1 MLNRENKL
9 FFLLFIVG
17 VLFFTA
23 CKNNK
28 YKEYNTEEIATI
40 RERAMA
46 TSQSILGQE
55 TYFAI
60 YQMANDSILNW
71 SKNELG
77 LWKYFGNLTDYRLDS
92 VFCVN
97 EAADRI
103 VFSIFRRTM
112 IDDAFSDGISYFYSK
127 KIRNTWYFFEGA
139 YMVLPRESYQKGI
152 RTPLG
157 FEKLKQIAT
166 YNIYRGYLKKNNQG
180 EWKINDRFFSTF
192 NKDAYNYPFTT
203 QEAWEESWLKLAREN
218 WTKKR

>member
-1 MLNRENKL
+1 MDMLHRENRL
-9 FFLLFIVG
+9 ILLILLLFLLITGCNRIV
-17 VLFFTA
+17 
-23 CKNNK
+23 K
-28 YKEYNTEEIATI
+28 YNEKEIAEI
-40 RERAMA
+40 RERTLA

-112 IDDAFSDGISYFYSK
+112 IDDAFSDGIFLRAH
-127 KIRNTWYFFEGA
+127 IWFFPA
-139 YMVLPRESYQKGI
+139 NL
-152 RTPLG
+152 
-157 FEKLKQIAT
+157 
-166 YNIYRGYLKKNNQG
+166 
-180 EWKINDRFFSTF
+180 
-192 NKDAYNYPFTT
+192 
-203 QEAWEESWLKLAREN
+203 
-218 WTKKR
+218 TKKVFAHRWVLRS

>member
-46 TSQSILGQE
+46 TSQSILGQK

-60 YQMANDSILNW
+60 YQMANDSISDW

-77 LWKYFGNLTDYRLDS
+77 LWKYFGNLVDYQLDS

-97 EAADRI
+97 KAGNKM
-103 VFSIFRRTM
+103 VFSIFSR
-112 IDDAFSDGISYFYSK
+112 S
-127 KIRNTWYFFEGA
+127 
-139 YMVLPRESYQKGI
+139 L
-152 RTPLG
+152 
-157 FEKLKQIAT
+157 
-166 YNIYRGYLKKNNQG
+166 
-180 EWKINDRFFSTF
+180 
-192 NKDAYNYPFTT
+192 
-203 QEAWEESWLKLAREN
+203 
-218 WTKKR
+218 